1 MELSPY
7 STSKV
12 INMESALWRG
22 SSASD
27 VLRDF
32 VIPEPRELP
41 DFRPSADEL
50 DAVQTSVFRAH
61 FRIVMN
67 PEPALDYSLLSRAIR
82 HSLDGRGA
90 WIRFAESGEV
100 DVAFAVSTN
109 AADEMRQVQHFAAE
123 VAATLEHA
131 DARVT
136 VSSIQEVDVEE
147 VLASIGVRSA
157 RLVPVDDNDSL
168 T

>member
-1 MELSPY
+1 MEP
-7 STSKV
+7 
-12 INMESALWRG
+12 ALWQA

-27 VLRDF
+27 VLRDS
-32 VIPEPRELP
+32 VIPEPRGLP

-61 FRIVMN
+61 FRIAMN
-67 PEPALDYSLLSRAIR
+67 PEPMLDYSLLSRAIR

-100 DVAFAVSTN
+100 DVAFAVLTN
-109 AADEMRQVQHFAAE
+109 AADEMRRLQDFAKE

-131 DARVT
+131 DARVIG
-136 VSSIQEVDVEE
+136 SSIQEVDVEE
-147 VLASIGVRSA
+147 VLASVGERSA
-157 RLVPVDDNDSL
+157 RLVPVEDNDSL